1 MRVKGEVQLALAY
14 QKGLDGCGGIATF
27 QAAHCNFNAFVL
39 TIAKYAVKNVFLTE
53 RFGGLDAYMI
63 IKLITQPQF
72 LLQISDM
79 HAIDEHCTN
88 PKISV
93 QMSKISP
100 FSNQKR
106 PSAKG

>member
-1 MRVKGEVQLALAY
+1 MFVDATTSYKQHIEIKCIRFDNREICGE
-14 QKGLDGCGGIATF
+14 
-27 QAAHCNFNAFVL
+27 
-39 TIAKYAVKNVFLTE
+39 NVFSTE
-53 RFGGLDAYMI
+53 LFGCLDAYLI
-63 IKLITQPQF
+63 IKLTTQLQF

-79 HAIDEHCTN
+79 HAIDERCTN

-106 PSAKG
+106 PDAKD